1 MVDQMQD
8 FINYI
13 TSIQIVDILIALFII
28 IFFKIFSST
37 FSYIIVK
44 MFKFKTKNKA
54 HIKENAFY
62 NPLRIF
68 FTILGV
74 YLGILFL
81 KKPLNITN
89 EIMSIITKIFEII
102 VTFAFAKGLA
112 SSFRTGSSLVKRLR
126 KTLNTK
132 LDDNMFEFMLKVV
145 RVIIYVIA
153 VFIVIAILGI
163 NLNGLVAGLGI
174 GGIIVTLAA
183 QDTAKNLFGGLIIFI
198 DKPFNVGD
206 WVQFNSFEGTIEDI
220 TFRSTRIR
228 TFENSVVNV
237 PNSIISNASVIN
249 WSKMESRRYKVN
261 IKIDLETPVEKLQK
275 LKTRVE
281 EMLYNRENILDDSTI
296 VRFDGIDENGI
307 NMLVYTYTNSTG
319 YSSYLKEVE
328 GINYKIIKILDEENI
343 KVAHDTHDVYLQN
356 Q

>member
-1 MVDQMQD
+1 MMEQIQD
-8 FINYI
+8 IVNYI
-13 TSIQIVDILIALFII
+13 ASIQIMDIVIALCII
-28 IFFKIFSST
+28 ILFKALSSS
-37 FSYIIVK
+37 FAYIIVK

-54 HIKENAFY
+54 LIKENAFY

-81 KKPLNITN
+81 KRPLNIN
-89 EIMSIITKIFEII
+89 KEIMSIITKIFEII
-102 VTFAFAKGLA
+102 VVFAFSKGLA
-112 SSFRTGSSLVKRLR
+112 SSFRTGSSFVKRLR
-126 KTLNTK
+126 KTLDSK

-145 RVIIYVIA
+145 RVIIYIIA
-153 VFIVIAILGI
+153 TFIAITLLGV

-237 PNSIISNASVIN
+237 PNSIISEASVIN
-249 WSKMESRRYKVN
+249 WSKMEKRRYKTNLCVESN
-261 IKIDLETPVEKLQK
+261 TTIEKLQK
-275 LKTRVE
+275 FEERVR
-281 EMLYNRENILDDSTI
+281 EMLQAREAIYDDSII
-296 VRFDGIDENGI
+296 VRFDQIAENGI
-307 NMLVYTYTNSTG
+307 NILVYTYTDSVD
-319 YSSYLKEVE
+319 YESYLSEVE
-328 GINYKIIKILDEENI
+328 SINLKIMKILKEEDI
-343 KVAHDTHDVYLQN
+343 KLAYESRNVYIKN
-356 Q
+356 

>member
-206 WVQFNSFEGTIEDI
+206 WVQFNNFEGTIEDI

-237 PNSIISNASVIN
+237 PNSIISEASVTN
-249 WSKMESRRYKVN
+249 WSKMEKRRYKTNLCVESN
-261 IKIDLETPVEKLQK
+261 TTLEKLQK
-275 LKTRVE
+275 FETRIR
-281 EMLYNRENILDDSTI
+281 EMLQAREAIYDDSII
-296 VRFDGIDENGI
+296 VKFDQITQNGI
-307 NMLVYTYTNSTG
+307 NILVYTYTDSVD
-319 YSSYLKEVE
+319 YESYLAEVE
-328 GINYKIIKILDEENI
+328 NINLKIMKILKEEDI
-343 KVAHDTHDVYLQN
+343 KLAYESRNVYIKS
-356 Q
+356 

>member
-1 MVDQMQD
+1 MMEQIQD
-8 FINYI
+8 IVNYI
-13 TSIQIVDILIALFII
+13 ASIQIMDIVIALCII
-28 IFFKIFSST
+28 ILFKSLSSS
-37 FSYIIVK
+37 FAYIIVK

-54 HIKENAFY
+54 LIKENAFY

-81 KKPLNITN
+81 KRPLNIN
-89 EIMSIITKIFEII
+89 KEIMSIITKIFEII
-102 VTFAFAKGLA
+102 VVFAFSKGLA
-112 SSFRTGSSLVKRLR
+112 SSFRTGSSFVKRLR
-126 KTLNTK
+126 KTLDSK

-145 RVIIYVIA
+145 RVIIYIIA
-153 VFIVIAILGI
+153 TFIAITLLGV

-237 PNSIISNASVIN
+237 PNSIISEASVIN
-249 WSKMESRRYKVN
+249 WSKMEKRRYKTNLCVESN
-261 IKIDLETPVEKLQK
+261 TTIEKLQK
-275 LKTRVE
+275 FEERVR
-281 EMLYNRENILDDSTI
+281 EMLQAREAIYDDSII
-296 VRFDGIDENGI
+296 VRFDQIAENGI
-307 NMLVYTYTNSTG
+307 NILVYTYTDSVD
-319 YSSYLKEVE
+319 YESYLSEVE
-328 GINYKIIKILDEENI
+328 SINLKIMKILKEEDI
-343 KVAHDTHDVYLQN
+343 KLAYESRNVYIKN
-356 Q
+356 

>member
-8 FINYI
+8 FIKYI
-13 TSIQIVDILIALFII
+13 TSIQIVDVLIALFIT

-54 HIKENAFY
+54 QIKENAFY

-68 FTILGV
+68 FAILGV

-81 KKPLNITN
+81 KRPLNITN
-89 EIMSIITKIFEII
+89 EIMNIITKIFEII

-112 SSFRTGSSLVKRLR
+112 SSFRTGSSLVKRLK

-132 LDDNMFEFMLKVV
+132 LDDNMFDFMLKVV

-153 VFIVIAILGI
+153 VFIVVAILGI

-206 WVQFNSFEGTIEDI
+206 WVQFNNFEGTIEDI

-237 PNSIISNASVIN
+237 PNSIISEASVIN
-249 WSKMESRRYKVN
+249 WSKMEKRRYKTNLCVESSTT
-261 IKIDLETPVEKLQK
+261 LEKLQK
-275 LKTRVE
+275 FEARVR
-281 EMLYNRENILDDSTI
+281 EMLQSREAIYDDSII
-296 VRFDGIDENGI
+296 VRFDQITENGI
-307 NMLVYTYTNSTG
+307 NILVYTYTDSVD
-319 YSSYLKEVE
+319 YESYLAEVE
-328 GINYKIIKILDEENI
+328 NINLKIMKILKEEDI
-343 KVAHDTHDVYLQN
+343 KLAYESRNVYIKS
-356 Q
+356 

>member
-112 SSFRTGSSLVKRLR
+112 SSFRTSSSLVKRLR

-206 WVQFNSFEGTIEDI
+206 WVQFNNFEGTIEDI

-237 PNSIISNASVIN
+237 PNSIISEASVTN
-249 WSKMESRRYKVN
+249 WSKMEKRRYKTNLCVESN
-261 IKIDLETPVEKLQK
+261 TTLEKLQK
-275 LKTRVE
+275 FETRIR
-281 EMLYNRENILDDSTI
+281 EMLQAREAIYDDSII
-296 VRFDGIDENGI
+296 VKFDQITQNGI
-307 NMLVYTYTNSTG
+307 NILVYTYTDSVD
-319 YSSYLKEVE
+319 YESYLAEVE
-328 GINYKIIKILDEENI
+328 NINLKIMKILKEEDI
-343 KVAHDTHDVYLQN
+343 KLAYESRNVYIKS
-356 Q
+356 